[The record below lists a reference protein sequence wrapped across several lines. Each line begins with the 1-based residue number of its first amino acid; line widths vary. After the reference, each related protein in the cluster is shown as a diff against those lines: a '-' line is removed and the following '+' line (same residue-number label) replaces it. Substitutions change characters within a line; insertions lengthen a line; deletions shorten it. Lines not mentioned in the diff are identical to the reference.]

1 MTFFDLARDPVSFE
15 THFWGAVAALFG
27 TAALLTK
34 ALLMSGGDV
43 YKVIGAGVFGLSLA
57 ALYSASSIYHFISW
71 DAQKWLRKLD
81 HSMIYVL
88 IAGTYTPVF
97 MNYADRG
104 HAAFFT
110 AYIWG
115 FAAIGIAAKLI
126 HFNIPRWLTSSIY
139 LFMGWSVL
147 FDIPGFLALP
157 LGAIIFIALGG
168 IIYTIG
174 AVIYALKK
182 PNISKR
188 FGFHEIF
195 HLFVLAG
202 SLCHFIA
209 VLGWL
214 V

>member
-1 MTFFDLARDPVSFE
+1 MRFSDLARDPISFE
-15 THFWGAVAALFG
+15 THFWGAIAAVLGTVALMI
-27 TAALLTK
+27 K
-34 ALLMSGGDV
+34 ALLMPGGDAM
-43 YKVIGAGVFGLSLA
+43 KIAGAGVFGLSLI
-57 ALYSASSIYHFISW
+57 ALYSASSIYHFTSW

-97 MNYADRG
+97 MNYADKG
-104 HAAFFT
+104 HAMFLT
-110 AYIWG
+110 AYIWA
-115 FAAIGIAAKLI
+115 FAVIGITAKLI
-126 HFNIPRWLTSSIY
+126 HFNIPRAMTSAIY

-147 FDIPGFLALP
+147 FDMGEFFALP

-168 IIYTIG
+168 IMYSIG
-174 AVIYALKK
+174 AVIYAIKK
-182 PNISKR
+182 PNVSAR

-209 VLGWL
+209 VIGWL